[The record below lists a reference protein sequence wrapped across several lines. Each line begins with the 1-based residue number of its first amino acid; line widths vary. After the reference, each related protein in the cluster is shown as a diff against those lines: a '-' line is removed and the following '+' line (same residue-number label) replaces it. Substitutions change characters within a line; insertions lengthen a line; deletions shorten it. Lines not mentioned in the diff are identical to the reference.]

1 MRLAIVLGMKTMAMI
16 AMCALLLGGC
26 TAASNA
32 GSPNGAGAQGNG
44 GAASGVSCKEILDCV
59 GTCADNDDACV
70 DACIAKGTPDAQA
83 KANQLKSCIAKNA
96 CSDSTCLQSKCSAE
110 LTTCAQ
116 DTGSSAAPAK
126 GSVPSDLVGSW
137 DHNGTLIAFRA
148 DGAVHRQEAPYN
160 GCSQGYEDGVAVASG
175 SSLTLSFTTGAI
187 LICGNP
193 SGKPYTPVEEHYTYA
208 IEAHP
213 DGVNGP
219 YTVLTL
225 TNTDCN
231 PDTTVCTLGYDR
243 VK

>member
-1 MRLAIVLGMKTMAMI
+1 MVTGIMKTMAMM
-16 AMCALLLGGC
+16 AMWALLLGGC
-26 TAASNA
+26 TAASNNA
-32 GSPNGAGAQGNG
+32 GTSSGAATQGN
-44 GAASGVSCKEILDCV
+44 AAPGVSCKEILDCV
-59 GTCADNDDACV
+59 GACANNDDACV
-70 DACIAKGTPDAQA
+70 DACIAKGSPDAQA
-83 KANQLKSCIAKNA
+83 KATELKSCIAKNA
-96 CSDSTCLQSKCSAE
+96 CNDNTCLQAKCSRE

-116 DTGSSAAPAK
+116 DTGSAPAAAK

-175 SSLTLSFTTGAI
+175 TSLTLSFTSGAI

-193 SGKPYTPVEEHYTYA
+193 SGEAYKPVEEHYTYV

-213 DGVNGP
+213 DGANGP

-231 PDTTVCTLGYDR
+231 PDTTVCTLGYDL